1 MHASPRGL
9 VFLFLLIALA
19 KEVDDKHPLKGK
31 KDAYI
36 IEYIIANK
44 ITGQNA
50 LRRLTGGTGQTLR
63 GGIGVSKAK
72 KLLELASASKPKED
86 EDLPAPVTEKVVDGQ
101 IIKGPESCIE
111 IRSHGGAWWLHCKTC
126 EEALADEAMKQELL
140 NRRLGRGLQSPWFNP
155 LKGCPVVSPSPA
167 EKLMFL

>member
-1 MHASPRGL
+1 M
-9 VFLFLLIALA
+9 
-19 KEVDDKHPLKGK
+19 
-31 KDAYI
+31 
-36 IEYIIANK
+36 
-44 ITGQNA
+44 
-50 LRRLTGGTGQTLR
+50 
-63 GGIGVSKAK
+63 
-72 KLLELASASKPKED
+72 
-86 EDLPAPVTEKVVDGQ
+86 TEKVVDGQ

-167 EKLMFL
+167 EKLIAKDKRSCQKHLNSGMHEFFACLADPESGIKDWREKEFNKNDQLLERLYRTQLHNIEIYGSFLQFEKKE